1 MGIFDQKNLEKY
13 SRQLII
19 EQIGLEGQKKIF
31 NTSICI
37 VGCGGLGTSVSQYL
51 AMAGIGKF
59 HFIDA
64 DKIELS
70 NLNRQVM
77 FIESDI
83 GKNKAEVLKTYIQKI
98 NPQAKIIVSKKNVS
112 ENNIKNL
119 LDSFKFIIDC
129 SDNFKTRFL
138 VNEFCF
144 KEKKILI
151 SAALQNFDVQISAF
165 KAWSGKNNPC
175 YECVFPKSNDLNN
188 VNCDQMG
195 IVSPVAG
202 FGGVMQSL
210 LIIDIILDSD
220 ANIFKELLIFDCLK
234 RNFRKIK
241 IKKDSSC
248 KICNKT

>member
-1 MGIFDQKNLEKY
+1 MDILDQKNLEKY

-19 EQIGLEGQKKIF
+19 EQVGLKGQKKLF

-37 VGCGGLGTSVSQYL
+37 IGCGGLGTSVSQYL

-59 HFIDA
+59 HLIDF

-77 FIESDI
+77 YLESDI
-83 GKNKAEVLKTYIQKI
+83 GNNKAEVLKTNIQKI
-98 NPQAKIIVSKKNVS
+98 NPQDNIIVSKKKVS
-112 ENNIKNL
+112 KNNIKNL
-119 LDSFKFIIDC
+119 LKGFKFIIDC

-138 VNEFCF
+138 VNEICF
-144 KEKKILI
+144 KEEKILI

-175 YECVFPKSNDLNN
+175 YECVFPKSNSLNN
-188 VNCDQMG
+188 LNCDQMG
-195 IVSPVAG
+195 IISPVAG
-202 FGGVMQSL
+202 FGGIMQSL
-210 LIIDIILDSD
+210 LTINIILDCD
-220 ANIFKELLIFDCLK
+220 ANIFKELLIFDCFK

-241 IKKDSSC
+241 ITKDNSC
-248 KICNKT
+248 KICSKT

>member
-1 MGIFDQKNLEKY
+1 MDILDQKNLEKY

-19 EQIGLEGQKKIF
+19 EQVGLKGQKKLF

-37 VGCGGLGTSVSQYL
+37 IGCGGLGTSVSQYL

-59 HFIDA
+59 HLIDF

-77 FIESDI
+77 YLESDI
-83 GKNKAEVLKTYIQKI
+83 GNNKAEVLKTNIQKI
-98 NPQAKIIVSKKNVS
+98 NPQANIIVSKKKVS
-112 ENNIKNL
+112 KNNIKNL
-119 LDSFKFIIDC
+119 LKGFKFIIDC

-138 VNEFCF
+138 VNEICF
-144 KEKKILI
+144 KEEKILI

-175 YECVFPKSNDLNN
+175 YECVFPKSNNLNN
-188 VNCDQMG
+188 LNCDQMG
-195 IVSPVAG
+195 IISPVAG
-202 FGGVMQSL
+202 FGGIMQSL
-210 LIIDIILDSD
+210 LTINIILDCD
-220 ANIFKELLIFDCLK
+220 ANIFKELLIFDCFK

-241 IKKDSSC
+241 ITKDNSC
-248 KICNKT
+248 KICSKT

>member
-1 MGIFDQKNLEKY
+1 MNIIDQKDLEKY

-19 EQIGLEGQKKIF
+19 EKIGLKGQKKIF
-31 NTSICI
+31 NSSICI
-37 VGCGGLGTSVSQYL
+37 IGCGGLGSSVSQYL
-51 AMAGIGKF
+51 AMTGIGKF
-59 HFIDA
+59 HLIDA

-70 NLNRQVM
+70 NLNRQVLYL
-77 FIESDI
+77 ESDI
-83 GKNKAEVLKTYIQKI
+83 GKNKAEVLKTNIQKI
-98 NPQAKIIVSKKNVS
+98 NPQAKIIISKKNVS
-112 ENNIKNL
+112 KKNIKDL
-119 LDSFKFIIDC
+119 LKGFKFIIDC

-144 KEKKILI
+144 TEKRVLI
-151 SAALQNFDVQISAF
+151 SAALQNFDVQISAY
-165 KAWSGKNNPC
+165 KAWAGKNNPC
-175 YECVFPKSNDLNN
+175 YECVFPKSKDLNN

-210 LIIDIILDSD
+210 LTIDIILNCD
-220 ANIFKELLIFDCLK
+220 ANIFKELLIFDCFK

-241 IKKDSSC
+241 ITKNNSC

>member
-1 MGIFDQKNLEKY
+1 MKNFDQKILEKY

-19 EQIGLEGQKKIF
+19 EKIGLKGQKKIF

-37 VGCGGLGTSVSQYL
+37 IGCGGLGSSVAQYL
-51 AMAGIGKF
+51 AMTGVGKF
-59 HFIDA
+59 HLVDE
-64 DKIELS
+64 DKVELS

-77 FIESDI
+77 YLECDI
-83 GKNKAEVLKTYIQKI
+83 GKNKADVLKINIKKI

-112 ENNIKNL
+112 KANIKNL
-119 LDSFKFIIDC
+119 LKGFKFIIDC

-144 KEKKILI
+144 KEKRVLI
-151 SAALQNFDVQISAF
+151 SAALQNFDVQVSAY

-175 YECVFPKSNDLNN
+175 YECVFPKSSNLKN

-195 IVSPVAG
+195 IISPVAG

-210 LIIDIILDSD
+210 LAIDIILDCD
-220 ANIFKELLIFDCLK
+220 TNIFKELLIFDCFE

-241 IKKDSSC
+241 ITKNNNC
-248 KICNKT
+248 KICKKI